1 MNTNTHRRTTA
12 GRPAAQD
19 PELTRRVR
27 RSFGKRLRV
36 TRVDRG
42 LTQESL
48 GERLGLSAGT
58 IRRYENGTFT
68 PPLAVLLELR
78 RTLKVSLDY
87 LLAGTPATAVR
98 HIELGRRLRILDEL
112 PAGEIDNLL
121 SVLDAYLRRHA
132 PPTST
137 S

>member
-1 MNTNTHRRTTA
+1 MPTNTPQRTTA

-19 PELTRRVR
+19 PEFTRRVR

-48 GERLGLSAGT
+48 AERLGLSAGT
-58 IRRYENGTFT
+58 IRRYENGTYS
-68 PPLAVLLELR
+68 PPIAVLLELR

-87 LLAGTPATAVR
+87 LLAGTPAAAVR
-98 HIELGRRLRILDEL
+98 HVELGRRLRTLDEL
-112 PAGEIDNLL
+112 PAREVDDLL
-121 SVLDAYLRRHA
+121 PVLDAYLRRLA
-132 PPTST
+132 PPSATS
-137 S
+137 